1 MLTRND
7 LKILYEWAK
16 NTKFPCKKAPT
27 IDGYSN
33 KVIDYYW
40 LKSVKKSTIIRQKYM
55 SDEVYEIY
63 KNKDILFS
71 NYTSFREGTELYPHK
86 DPDILRYPYKR
97 IQIPLSIPDN
107 NKCYMEWTDIK
118 SGRMDW
124 EEGVPQVC
132 DVMHHTHQAYNKS
145 DKEMVIMMMDVKMNT
160 EVEL

>member
-27 IDGYSN
+27 IDGYCN

-63 KNKDILFS
+63 KNENILFS
-71 NYTSFREGTELYPHK
+71 NYTSDQT
-86 DPDILRYPYKR
+86 R
-97 IQIPLSIPDN
+97 INSNLFIPMTKNGSTRN
-107 NKCYMEWTDIK
+107 
-118 SGRMDW
+118 
-124 EEGVPQVC
+124 
-132 DVMHHTHQAYNKS
+132 
-145 DKEMVIMMMDVKMNT
+145 
-160 EVEL
+160 

>member
-63 KNKDILFS
+63 KKEDILFS
-71 NYTSFREGTELYPHK
+71 NYTSFREGTELYPHR

-97 IQIPLSIPDN
+97 IQIPLLIPDK

-118 SGRMDW
+118 GGRMDW

-132 DVMHHTHQAYNKS
+132 DVMRHTHQALS
-145 DKEMVIMMMDVKMNT
+145 LIHI
-160 EVEL
+160 